1 MSGYKTLRGPAE
13 AELTEK
19 RSVFICRVKPV
30 STEEEALAFLHD
42 IRRRFSDARHNVYA
56 YALRGNGISR
66 FSDDGEPHG
75 TAGLPTLDV
84 LRKGGIVDA
93 VAVTTRYFGG
103 ILLGTGGLVRA
114 YSLAASMAVER
125 AGVCERAACAFFSF
139 TVSYAD
145 YPRVQALADR
155 SPALRVERTEFG
167 NGVTVYASASEEA
180 LPAVQTALRDTL
192 CGRVSFLDGGRGYS
206 EL

>member
-1 MSGYKTLRGPAE
+1 M
-13 AELTEK
+13 
-19 RSVFICRVKPV
+19 FICRVKPV
-30 STEEEALAFLHD
+30 STEEEALAFLND

-125 AGVCERAACAFFSF
+125 AGVCEMAACAFF
-139 TVSYAD
+139 
-145 YPRVQALADR
+145 PL
-155 SPALRVERTEFG
+155 P
-167 NGVTVYASASEEA
+167 SAMPITRA
-180 LPAVQTALRDTL
+180 CRRWPTALRR
-192 CGRVSFLDGGRGYS
+192 CGSSGPNS
-206 EL
+206 ETG

>member
-1 MSGYKTLRGPAE
+1 M
-13 AELTEK
+13 
-19 RSVFICRVKPV
+19 
-30 STEEEALAFLHD
+30 
-42 IRRRFSDARHNVYA
+42 
-56 YALRGNGISR
+56 
-66 FSDDGEPHG
+66 
-75 TAGLPTLDV
+75 
-84 LRKGGIVDA
+84 
-93 VAVTTRYFGG
+93 TTRSFGG

-125 AGVCERAACAFFSF
+125 AGVCEMAACAFFSF

-180 LPAVQTALRDTL
+180 LPAVQTALRDML

>member
-30 STEEEALAFLHD
+30 STEEEALAFLND

-114 YSLAASMAVER
+114 YSLAASMAVSAR
-125 AGVCERAACAFFSF
+125 ASARW
-139 TVSYAD
+139 
-145 YPRVQALADR
+145 PRVRFFPL
-155 SPALRVERTEFG
+155 P
-167 NGVTVYASASEEA
+167 SAMPITRA
-180 LPAVQTALRDTL
+180 CRRWPTALRR
-192 CGRVSFLDGGRGYS
+192 CGSSGPNS
-206 EL
+206 ETG

>member
-1 MSGYKTLRGPAE
+1 M
-13 AELTEK
+13 
-19 RSVFICRVKPV
+19 
-30 STEEEALAFLHD
+30 
-42 IRRRFSDARHNVYA
+42 
-56 YALRGNGISR
+56 
-66 FSDDGEPHG
+66 
-75 TAGLPTLDV
+75 DV

-114 YSLAASMAVER
+114 YSFAASMAVER
-125 AGVCERAACAFFSF
+125 AGVCEMAACAFFSF